1 MFIYAL
7 LSIER
12 IQMGVLRD
20 CLNKGNRR
28 FSILDDQAISA
39 SNTPQENKNEQLP
52 LHRKKRLVFWKNGYS
67 LISTCLQSFRPSV
80 LNFGLFF
87 FFASSFHNM
96 IQRGWIFH
104 QLSDISCCPNMS

>member
-1 MFIYAL
+1 MFIYTR

-12 IQMGVLRD
+12 IQMCVLRE

-39 SNTPQENKNEQLP
+39 SNTPQENKNEQIL
-52 LHRKKRLVFWKNGYS
+52 LHRKKRLVFWKDGYS

-87 FFASSFHNM
+87 SLLAVFITWFKEDGFFIN
-96 IQRGWIFH
+96 
-104 QLSDISCCPNMS
+104 